1 MPKASAVMNIW
12 ERGGVF
18 RAGVLAL
25 AVFLPLAAPAF
36 ADGTTI
42 TYAGTLVRGS
52 APMPQF
58 QLAFPGDNSGN
69 SAASAAATG
78 PAGNLEIDVTS
89 ANTNKSV
96 FSFLF
101 SPRPQW
107 GESYDAAT
115 GTTSSAAGF
124 NWDDRLWGS
133 RFYGGFG
140 LAGSVLSPGADD
152 PTHRFQG
159 LSPALHGSVHFGY
172 ALGGEQ
178 DLLLSFDRARSA
190 DFSFDTNHGEL
201 GDNLRLN
208 YGLRF

>member
-1 MPKASAVMNIW
+1 MKSW
-12 ERGGVF
+12 KRGGLLLT
-18 RAGVLAL
+18 GVLAL
-25 AVFLPLAAPAF
+25 AVFLPLVSPAF
-36 ADGTTI
+36 ADGTSV

-58 QLAFPGDNSGN
+58 QLSFPGDNSGN
-69 SAASAAATG
+69 STAAAG
-78 PAGNLEIDVTS
+78 SGGNLEIDVTS
-89 ANTNKSV
+89 ANKSV

-107 GESYDAAT
+107 GENYDAAT

-124 NWDDRLWGS
+124 NWDNRLWGS

-152 PTHRFQG
+152 PQHRFQG

>member
-1 MPKASAVMNIW
+1 MKSRKP
-12 ERGGVF
+12 RGFLRIGIQLPTI
-18 RAGVLAL
+18 AAL
-25 AVFLPLAAPAF
+25 AAFLALAAPAF
-36 ADGTTI
+36 ADGTSV

-58 QLAFPGDNSGN
+58 QLAFPGENAGSPAIAGN
-69 SAASAAATG
+69 VD
-78 PAGNLEIDVTS
+78 NLEIDVTS
-89 ANTNKSV
+89 ANKSV

-101 SPRPQW
+101 SPRAQW
-107 GESYDAAT
+107 GSNYDTAS

-124 NWDDRLWGS
+124 NWDNRLWGS

-140 LAGSVLSPGADD
+140 LAGSVLTPGADD
-152 PTHRFQG
+152 PSHRFQG

-208 YGLRF
+208 YGVRF